1 MHDAAMNYVAKA
13 IQDHNLNRL
22 GVHVLEL
29 GGRDVNGT
37 VENLFFG
44 CDRYISVDIV
54 EGPGVD
60 IVCDAADLNL
70 RDKFDVVVSTELF
83 EHTDRAAEIVGTARR
98 HLKPGGTF
106 VATMAGP
113 GRLPHGA
120 SGEAKPPLG
129 EWYMN
134 VEKHTLEKWLED
146 AGFTEW
152 VVDHLDV
159 DMRCIARA
167 DG

>member
-13 IQDHNLNRL
+13 VQDHQLNRL

-37 VENLFFG
+37 VERLF
-44 CDRYISVDIV
+44 CADRYVSVDIV
-54 EGPGVD
+54 AGPGVD
-60 IVCDAADLNL
+60 VVCDAADLNL
-70 RDKFDVVVSTELF
+70 RDKFDVVVSTELL
-83 EHTDRAAEIVGTARR
+83 EHTPRGAEIVAAARR
-98 HLKPGGTF
+98 HLKPGGVF

-113 GRLPHGA
+113 GRVPHGA
-120 SGEAKPPLG
+120 SGEPKPPVG

-146 AGFTEW
+146 GGFTEW
-152 VVDHLDV
+152 EVDQLDV